1 MKIIT
6 LWQPWAS
13 LIALGLKQFETRSWA
28 TAYRGPLAIHAAKR
42 KMTRADIQSLLEI
55 YKIARCHDEQ
65 RIKPEDLPL
74 GAIVAECNLVD
85 CLYMV
90 DTRLVDPRVAME
102 GRTFIET
109 KSRLERTVGGWS
121 HGRYAWKL
129 DSIRQIDPIPFKGR
143 QGLRD
148 LPIAI

>member
-42 KMTRADIQSLLEI
+42 KMSRADIHALLEA
-55 YKIARCHDEQ
+55 YKIARWHDEQ
-65 RIKPEDLPL
+65 QIRPEDIPL
-74 GAIVAECNLVD
+74 GAIVAKCNLTD

-90 DTRLVDPRVAME
+90 DTRLADPRLSMG
-102 GRTFIET
+102 GRTCIET
-109 KSRLERTVGGWS
+109 KSRLERAVGCWS

-129 DSIRQIDPIPFKGR
+129 DSIRQIEPIPFKGR